1 MARNSNDF
9 LGGLFDFNHDGKTE
23 FTERLVGY
31 KIIRDS
37 IKNTSD
43 SSRTGDSWDSS
54 EEDPYAW
61 RDTCERDYE
70 VSVSPEDYETEEEYL
85 EAVQEE
91 RHAWRDTC
99 ERDYEVNVSPEDYET
114 EEEYLEAVQEE
125 RYGWRDTCDRDYDVS
140 VSPEDYETEEEYL
153 EAVQEERYGW
163 RYTCKRDYDVSVS
176 PEDCETEEEYREA
189 VQKERYGWRDT
200 CEQVLDVS
208 VFPENYETEEDYLE
222 AVQEERYAW
231 REDYEDD
238 YERGVFPEDY
248 ETEEDYL
255 EALEDAKNLQAEE
268 SSLPY
273 IGDFL
278 ENMREEA
285 EKNQNGRGLSHHQQ
299 RAIEV
304 LEYDLERYG
313 EGSIFQD
320 EIERCRFI
328 LEKEDSVLAAKYT
341 SWSDGFLYARAVR
354 ENFTLPVSLP
364 EEEEKREYEMHQVVG
379 KIAKKDILLSIR
391 VWEWALEQFLPYAEY
406 DEDACQNLID
416 DVVNRLSNFPEG
428 YQSQLV
434 HYMDEHPAFRQKIA
448 DRTNENV
455 WNVWNY
461 VALMAAAI
469 TEKLYETA
477 AFLFER
483 ALRQANGKWQKINQ
497 LVEDSIGYYTEE
509 EDLALIE
516 FFRDR
521 LFPLVKAIPI
531 GMVQDEIEGWEK
543 TIADYIDE
551 TERESERYAFSRRYE
566 WRNHVPNGRE
576 YDLDVRDYE
585 TEEEYLEALN
595 QEKYGWREEYDP
607 SETMGLCVE
616 DYETEKEFCA
626 ELTARRNAAME
637 KERAEREAQR
647 RAVYEARKK
656 AALDVKAAAAD
667 TTVYT
672 ICGVEFSHSLR
683 PYHYV
688 TNDLTIQIGDT
699 VVVPVGNSEKRAL
712 VVSVGRYLR
721 RAAPY
726 PVEQLKPILRRL
738 PADATQPEE
747 PK

>member
-31 KIIRDS
+31 KVIRDS

-70 VSVSPEDYETEEEYL
+70 VS
-85 EAVQEE
+85 
-91 RHAWRDTC
+91 
-99 ERDYEVNVSPEDYET
+99 VSPEDYET

-285 EKNQNGRGLSHHQQ
+285 EKNQNGRRLSHHQQ

-320 EIERCRFI
+320 EIERCQFI
-328 LEKEDSVLAAKYT
+328 LKKEDSVLAAKYT

-428 YQSQLV
+428 YQAQLV

-461 VALMAAAI
+461 VELMAAAI

-483 ALRQANGKWQKINQ
+483 ALRQADGKWQKINQ

-656 AALDVKAAAAD
+656 AALDIKTAAAD

-688 TNDLTIQIGDT
+688 TNDPTIQIGDT

>member
-1 MARNSNDF
+1 MARNSSDF

-31 KIIRDS
+31 KVIRDS

-99 ERDYEVNVSPEDYET
+99 DRDYEVNVSPEDYET

-304 LEYDLERYG
+304 LAYDLERYG

-416 DVVNRLSNFPEG
+416 DVVRYLYSFPKG
-428 YQSQLV
+428 FPPNLV

-448 DRTNENV
+448 DGVNES
-455 WNVWNY
+455 VWNY
-461 VALMAAAI
+461 VELMAAAI

-607 SETMGLCVE
+607 SETMGLRVE

-647 RAVYEARKK
+647 RAAYEARKK
-656 AALDVKAAAAD
+656 AALDIKAAAAD

-688 TNDLTIQIGDT
+688 TSDLTIQIGDT

-738 PADATQPEE
+738 PADANQPEE
-747 PK
+747 PQ

>member
-1 MARNSNDF
+1 MAKNSSDF

-23 FTERLVGY
+23 FTERLMGY

-43 SSRTGDSWDSS
+43 SGRTEDLWDSS

-61 RDTCERDYE
+61 RDTCDRDYD
-70 VSVSPEDYETEEEYL
+70 VSVSPED
-85 EAVQEE
+85 
-91 RHAWRDTC
+91 C
-99 ERDYEVNVSPEDYET
+99 ET

-140 VSPEDYETEEEYL
+140 VSPEDCETEEEYL

-163 RYTCKRDYDVSVS
+163 RDTCKRDYGVSVS
-176 PEDCETEEEYREA
+176 PEDCETKDEYREA

-200 CEQVLDVS
+200 CEQVFDVS
-208 VFPENYETEEDYLE
+208 VFPENYETEEEYLE
-222 AVQEERYAW
+222 AVREERYGW
-231 REDYEDD
+231 RDTCDRDYDVS
-238 YERGVFPEDY
+238 VFPEDY

-255 EALEDAKNLQAEE
+255 EALEDAKNLQEE
-268 SSLPY
+268 ENDLPY
-273 IGDFL
+273 IGNFL
-278 ENMREEA
+278 ENIQEEA
-285 EKNQNGRGLSHHQQ
+285 EKNQNGRALSHHQQ
-299 RAIEV
+299 RAAEV
-304 LEYDLERYG
+304 LAYELERYG
-313 EGSIFQD
+313 EDSIFRD
-320 EIERCRFI
+320 DIERCRFI

-406 DEDACQNLID
+406 DEYACQHLID
-416 DVVNRLSNFPEG
+416 DVMRNLWSFPKD
-428 YQSQLV
+428 YPLHLV

-448 DRTNENV
+448 DRVDERV
-455 WNVWNY
+455 WGY
-461 VALMAAAI
+461 VELMAVAI

-477 AFLFER
+477 AFLFESG
-483 ALRQANGKWQKINQ
+483 LQQANGKWQKINR
-497 LVEDSIGYYTEE
+497 LVEGSIERYTEE
-509 EDLALIE
+509 EDLTMIE

-531 GMVQDEIEGWEK
+531 GMVQDEIEDWEK
-543 TIADYIDE
+543 AMADYIDE

-566 WRNHVPNGRE
+566 WRNHVPDGSE

-595 QEKYGWREEYDP
+595 EEKYGWREEYDP
-607 SETMGLCVE
+607 SETMGLRVE
-616 DYETEKEFCA
+616 DYETEKEFRA

-647 RAVYEARKK
+647 RAAYEARKK
-656 AALDVKAAAAD
+656 AAYAGIDIEAAAAD

-683 PYHYV
+683 PYSYV
-688 TNDLTIQIGDT
+688 TNDPTIQIGDT
-699 VVVPVGNSEKRAL
+699 VVVPVGNGEKRAL
-712 VVSVGRYLR
+712 VVSVGHYLR

-726 PVEQLKPILRRL
+726 PVECLKPILRKL
-738 PADATQPEE
+738 QADTHRPEE